1 MSEPRHIIAFSG
13 GKDSSALAIYLHD
26 PQRWCKILGKSIPP
40 DRFPIENPE
49 YVFCDTGTELTETY
63 DYLDRLEAYLG
74 QTIQRLRPSFA
85 TSKSGAP
92 DQTPFDHFL
101 ELFGGFL
108 PNPNARWCTRLLKLM
123 PFEKY
128 IGEDQVISYVGI
140 RADEGHWRV
149 NPKTRQKYFEHRKG
163 YISTKPNIT
172 TVFPFI
178 EDDLHKDDVYR
189 ILEDSGVG
197 RPGYSHWRSRSG
209 CYFCF
214 FQRKSEWIGL
224 LENHPDLF
232 ERAMAYEKVNE
243 DNGES
248 FTWSERESLKELSS
262 PDRVA
267 QIKAKSKQH
276 EKAVLQNRTNVTL
289 MEQFF
294 DEVRDL
300 ENNTSGC
307 NICHL

>member
-1 MSEPRHIIAFSG
+1 MNEPRHIIAFSG

-26 PQRWCKILGKSIPP
+26 PQRWCKILGKSIPQN
-40 DRFPIENPE
+40 RHPITNPE

-85 TSKSGAP
+85 TTKPNAS

-108 PNPNARWCTRLLKLM
+108 PNASARWCTRVLKLL
-123 PFEKY
+123 PFENY
-128 IGEDQVISYVGI
+128 IGEDSVISYVGI
-140 RADEGHWRV
+140 RADEGRWRV
-149 NPKTRQKYFEHRKG
+149 NPKTRKKYFEHRKG

-172 TVFPFI
+172 TLFPFI
-178 EDDLHKDDVYR
+178 EDDLHKDDIYR

-197 RPGYSHWRSRSG
+197 HPDYSHWRSRSG

-232 ERAMAYEKVNE
+232 EQAMAYEKTNQ
-243 DNGES
+243 DNGEH
-248 FTWSERESLKELSS
+248 FTWAEKESLKELSS
-262 PDRVA
+262 PDRIA
-267 QIKAKSKQH
+267 QIK
-276 EKAVLQNRTNVTL
+276 EKAKQNEKSVRQNRTNVTL

-300 ENNTSGC
+300 ENNSTGC